1 VIIGRTAG
9 ADIVSVGM
17 PGCPF
22 DFVLF
27 DLGGVLV
34 RLGGV
39 TSMQELSGLQSQEE
53 LWTRWLSC
61 RWVRSFERG
70 LCSAQD
76 FAAGVVNDWELPLTP
91 ESFLE
96 VFRAW
101 PEAMFDGASELV
113 TNTRRHARVGLLSN
127 SNGLHWD
134 LFSTWGLGAL
144 FDSTFLSHEMGRLK
158 PDREVFE
165 YVVERIGSPPAAIVF
180 LDDNQLNVDGAR
192 AVGLTALRVQGP
204 DEARAALID
213 LGALQ
218 R

>member
-1 VIIGRTAG
+1 
-9 ADIVSVGM
+9 
-17 PGCPF
+17 
-22 DFVLF
+22 
-27 DLGGVLV
+27 
-34 RLGGV
+34 
-39 TSMQELSGLQSQEE
+39 
-53 LWTRWLSC
+53 
-61 RWVRSFERG
+61 
-70 LCSAQD
+70 
-76 FAAGVVNDWELPLTP
+76 
-91 ESFLE
+91 
-96 VFRAW
+96 
-101 PEAMFDGASELV
+101 MFDGASELV

-213 LGALQ
+213 LGVLQ

>member
-1 VIIGRTAG
+1 MAGR
-9 ADIVSVGM
+9 
-17 PGCPF
+17 PF

-39 TSMQELSGLQSQEE
+39 TSMQELSGLESQEE

-61 RWVRSFERG
+61 PWVRSFERG
-70 LCSAQD
+70 LCSAQE
-76 FAAGVVNDWELPLTP
+76 FAIGLVDDWGLPVTP
-91 ESFLE
+91 ENFLE

-101 PEAMFDGASELV
+101 PEAMFDGARELV
-113 TNTRRHARVGLLSN
+113 TDTRGHAGVGLLSN

-134 LFSTWGLGAL
+134 LFSTWGLGSL

-165 YVVERIGSPPAAIVF
+165 YVVDRIGSPPAKIVF
-180 LDDNQLNVDGAR
+180 LDDNELNVTGAR

-204 DEARAALID
+204 DEARAALIH
-213 LGALQ
+213 LGVLE